1 MTEQALPRDAAMAP
15 TMAALPAVAAAAP
28 RLGRLPWRAYLPLVP
43 GLLFLVVF
51 LILPLLATLWLSLSP
66 NVLVTFEGPGLD
78 NFKYL
83 LGKAYYLDV
92 VWRTLRFA
100 TVATVI
106 ALLLGY
112 PAAYLLRD
120 VSERVGSTMIIAL
133 TFPILAGPLVVVL
146 GWMILLSD
154 GGPLIRPLV
163 QLGLVGPLRLLG
175 SQTAVVVGLVHFVL
189 PFVILTLFSSL
200 KQIPGDALEAARS
213 LGAGRLRVLRHVV
226 WPLSLPGVISA
237 TLIAFSLA
245 ASSYVSPHYLG
256 GATQLTLTTLVA
268 QFILST
274 FNTEMA
280 GAAAIMLVTL
290 MALIIFSFTKLTA
303 KAVRT

>member
-1 MTEQALPRDAAMAP
+1 MTEQALPHDPALALAAP
-15 TMAALPAVAAAAP
+15 AAAAP
-28 RLGRLPWRAYLPLVP
+28 SLRRLPWRAYLPLVP
-43 GLLFLVVF
+43 GLLFLSAF

-66 NVLVTFEGPGLD
+66 NVLVTFQGPGLD

-83 LGKAYYLDV
+83 LGKPYYLDV
-92 VWRTLRFA
+92 LWRTLRFA
-100 TVATVI
+100 GITTAI

-120 VSERVGSTMIIAL
+120 VSERLGSTMIIAL

-163 QLGLVGPLRLLG
+163 QLGLIGPLRLLG
-175 SQTAVVVGLVHFVL
+175 SQAGVIVGLVHFVL
-189 PFVILTLFSSL
+189 PFVVLTLYSSL
-200 KQIPGDALEAARS
+200 KLIPGDTLEAARS
-213 LGAGRLRVLRHVV
+213 LGAGRLQVLRHVV

-268 QFILST
+268 QFILAT

-290 MALIIFSFTKLTA
+290 MALIIFGFTKLTA
-303 KAVRT
+303 RAVRA

>member
-1 MTEQALPRDAAMAP
+1 MTEQALPGDPALTLAP
-15 TMAALPAVAAAAP
+15 SHAAAP
-28 RLGRLPWRAYLPLVP
+28 RVGRLPWQAYLPLVP
-43 GLLFLVVF
+43 GLLFLLLF
-51 LILPLLATLWLSLSP
+51 LILPLCATLWLSLSP

-83 LGKAYYLDV
+83 LGKPYYLDV
-92 VWRTLRFA
+92 LWRTLRFA
-100 TVATVI
+100 GIATVI

-120 VSERVGSTMIIAL
+120 VSERLGSTMVIGM

-154 GGPLIRPLV
+154 GGPVLRPLI
-163 QLGLVGPLRLLG
+163 QLGLAGPLRLLG
-175 SQTAVVVGLVHFVL
+175 TQTAVVIGLVHFVL
-189 PFVILTLFSSL
+189 PFVVLTLYSSL
-200 KQIPGDALEAARS
+200 KQIPGDTLEAARS
-213 LGAGRLRVLRHVV
+213 LGAGRLHVLRYVV
-226 WPLSLPGVISA
+226 WPLSLPGVVSA

-245 ASSYVSPHYLG
+245 ASSFVSPHYLG

-268 QFILST
+268 QFILAT

-303 KAVRT
+303 KATRA

>member
-1 MTEQALPRDAAMAP
+1 MTEQALPRDP
-15 TMAALPAVAAAAP
+15 ALALARPGTDAGAL
-28 RLGRLPWRAYLPLVP
+28 RLRLPWRAYLPLVP
-43 GLLFLVVF
+43 GLLFLVAF

-83 LGKAYYLDV
+83 LGKPYYYDV
-92 VWRTLRFA
+92 LWRTLRFA
-100 TVATVI
+100 GIATVI

-120 VSERVGSTMIIAL
+120 LSERLGSTMIIGM

-154 GGPLIRPLV
+154 GGPVLRPLI

-175 SQTAVVVGLVHFVL
+175 TQTAVVIGLVHFVL
-189 PFVILTLFSSL
+189 PFVVLTLYSSL
-200 KQIPGDALEAARS
+200 KQIPADTLEAARS
-213 LGAGRLRVLRHVV
+213 LGAGRIQVLRHVV
-226 WPLSLPGVISA
+226 WPLSLPGVVSA

-245 ASSYVSPHYLG
+245 ASSFVSPHYLG

-303 KAVRT
+303 KAVRG